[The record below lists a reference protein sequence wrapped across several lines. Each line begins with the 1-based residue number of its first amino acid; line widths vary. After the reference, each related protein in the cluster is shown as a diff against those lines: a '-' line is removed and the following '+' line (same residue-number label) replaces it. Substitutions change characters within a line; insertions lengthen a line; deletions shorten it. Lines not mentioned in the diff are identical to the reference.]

1 MSNELVPVQQESD
14 VYAIMDQLDDQQI
27 QAAIESRI
35 SPTWVYTFKA
45 DGRPQTG
52 LSKVGVDAC
61 CSQMALGGHVIREG
75 EPQMSLD
82 PTNPEYVLFTCPA
95 SRFEIKAEDGRE
107 ILYDIVSGVKRQ
119 WIKMRLRDGR
129 IVEDPFWFEKG
140 AMKAARNA
148 RSRLIPEKYKEDI
161 IKLAGSVKEKK
172 RDRVY
177 NIKTPAA
184 AASAKSAPATAPPPA
199 AQQTTAKAAPAA
211 APKETSPA
219 PATEKITPSQVRQL
233 WRIARKFVDNDEEKA
248 QAAVKTLLK
257 FVDSQ
262 SKKSIQATGDLTKAD
277 FDRICKLLE
286 TGEIPKEWEGKLE
299 WGKKVEEAPF

>member
-1 MSNELVPVQQESD
+1 MSNELVPIQQEGD

-161 IKLAGSVKEKK
+161 IKLALKDKKKE
-172 RDRVY
+172 RVHV
-177 NIKTPAA
+177 IATRAA
-184 AASAKSAPATAPPPA
+184 TTSAPP
-199 AQQTTAKAAPAA
+199 AKAAA
-211 APKETSPA
+211 PA
-219 PATEKITPSQVRQL
+219 PAAKQAAPAPDTEKITPSQVIQL
-233 WRIARKFVDNDEEKA
+233 WRIARESVDNDEGKA
-248 QAAVKTLLK
+248 QTAVKKLLK

-262 SKKSIQATGDLTKAD
+262 SETSIQATGDLTNAD
-277 FDRICKLLE
+277 FDRICTVLSFD
-286 TGEIPKEWEGKLE
+286 TVPKEWIGKLE
-299 WGKKVEEAPF
+299 WGDKPAPAPAPKDEAPF